1 MADEATNI
9 TLLGNKGDPV
19 EVTVADGTPI
29 PKNTLMQLSSSPNT
43 VTATSGAGQIFF
55 GIFNEEK
62 VASDGRT
69 KFSVLTHCLADLTC
83 GAGETMVLGGTVKT
97 GAVANEVDVAT
108 TDTIVGTAFVV
119 GIAQETVA
127 GNASGTVLINVGKR
141 R

>member
-19 EVTVADGTPI
+19 EVIVADGAAI
-29 PKNTLMQLSSSPNT
+29 PKNTLMQLSSSPKT

-62 VASDGRT
+62 VASDGRV
-69 KFSVLTHCLADLTC
+69 KFTVLTHCLADLTC

-97 GAVANEVDVAT
+97 GAVANEVTVAT
-108 TDTIVGTAFVV
+108 DSTVEGTAFVV
-119 GIAQETVA
+119 GIAQETV
-127 GNASGTVLINVGKR
+127 GNDGTGTVLINVGKR